1 LGLQRVSRFLP
12 VMHSQPSQR
21 RTTKCRA
28 TLITCSILLIFGTC
42 FSQDMGT
49 TGTERGAVFST
60 DPDGAAPGLPD
71 ARVTLSNPVSRE
83 RGSNEQGANI
93 FESRVQERK
102 PPRGQNGIWDFS
114 IWTGGATSDGK
125 TNSFAEARIRTA
137 GVFLGKV
144 IAGEMGRGW
153 ARGNLEYGINLIP
166 VFVASVDRKV
176 RGGGGFEPVVLR
188 WNSSHNIGRAVPY
201 MELAGGGIF
210 TATNLPPGNTSSVNF
225 TVRLGEGVYILTK
238 DRQSLDIGCRW
249 SHISN
254 ANLGVT
260 NPTFNGLQ
268 ITLGYHWFKSRA
280 SRRFEQ

>member
-1 LGLQRVSRFLP
+1 MYQ
-12 VMHSQPSQR
+12 
-21 RTTKCRA
+21 A

-42 FSQDMGT
+42 FSQDRRT
-49 TGTERGAVFST
+49 TGAGRGAVFSM
-60 DPDGAAPGLPD
+60 DQDGGGSGLPD
-71 ARVTLSNPVSRE
+71 ARVTLSNTVNRE
-83 RGSNEQGANI
+83 RQSNVQGANI
-93 FESRVQERK
+93 FDSRVQERK
-102 PPRGQNGIWDFS
+102 SPWGQNGIWDFS

-166 VFVASVDRKV
+166 VFVASVDRRV
-176 RGGGGFEPVVLR
+176 RSGGGFEPVVFR
-188 WNSSHNIGRAVPY
+188 WNSSHKIGRAAPY
-201 MELAGGGIF
+201 IELAGGGIF
-210 TATNLPPGNTSSVNF
+210 TASNLPPGNTSSVNF

-260 NPTFNGLQ
+260 NPSFNGLQ
-268 ITLGYHWFKSRA
+268 ITLGYHWFKSGA
-280 SRRFEQ
+280 NRRFEQ